1 MSCWARNGS
10 RDMYYYRGHG
20 LEKMTFGEEE
30 VAELLDVF
38 SGELSCCRHGHPGA
52 QTCDRE
58 ELVLPMLGLFIE
70 IYRTRRNGD
79 ATPKTRRAYAAM
91 EPLLAQM
98 YPATFE
104 YRRIHGDGSETRET
118 CPLFGGLIEA
128 AKFFVDHEV
137 RGSVSR
143 RVDGV
148 FLETFPRT
156 PSIRAGHA

>member
-1 MSCWARNGS
+1 
-10 RDMYYYRGHG
+10 
-20 LEKMTFGEEE
+20 
-30 VAELLDVF
+30 
-38 SGELSCCRHGHPGA
+38 
-52 QTCDRE
+52 
-58 ELVLPMLGLFIE
+58 MLGLFIE

-104 YRRIHGDGSETRET
+104 YRRIHGDGSETKET

-143 RVDGV
+143 CVDGV
-148 FLETFPRT
+148 FLETSPRT
-156 PSIRAGHA
+156 PSIRAGHARFGNAGLARLRARDPC